1 MNKTVMRKIL
11 SRNIDTVTLFFCQKP
26 STGYGVIG
34 EVEKVFGVRL
44 GAGVVYGCLM
54 RLERDGLLSH
64 EMVNGAHGTRQAC
77 SYVVTEKGKT
87 MFQCNVEQLRVILKF
102 VGC

>member
-26 STGYGVIG
+26 STGYGVVG
-34 EVEKVFGVRL
+34 EVERVFDVRL
-44 GAGVVYGCLM
+44 SPAIVYGSLS

-64 EMVNGAHGTRQAC
+64 EMVNGLHGTRQAC
-77 SYVVTEKGKT
+77 SYMVTEKGKT
-87 MFQCNVEQLRVILKF
+87 MFQCNVVELRALLKI